1 MNKKRVSKLAVMLL
15 SLILILGM
23 SASVTIAYLQAS
35 AKPVTNT
42 FKPVQTAVDDLDIDV
57 KGTKKL
63 TGREWKESD
72 NFAFKLEKKNGDKW
86 DVVSGGAAY
95 ATGNNGTGDIRTFD
109 YSAIIEEN
117 LTEGTNEFRISELD
131 TDITGVTY
139 DTSVA
144 QFKVDVMKVATTGAL
159 LITEVENTDKTDV
172 TEDAEGKYNV
182 AFEFVNSY
190 TAPTPVAVTIYVDK
204 EVKNIGDKAI
214 GPEGFSFKLE
224 EGDLSADKTDVSDA
238 DGKASFTLEY
248 DAEDVGKA
256 YNYKLSEVND
266 GKQFVTYDSTV
277 HDVQVSLDVNE
288 DNVIVP
294 AVNIDG
300 EASSDKT
307 VKFVNEYKH
316 EKQTEPGD
324 EPTDEPTKPD
334 DESTAPT
341 DKADKDDGSKTGD
354 DSNMILPLILLI
366 TSGAI
371 IGAVLIGRRRRLL

>member
-1 MNKKRVSKLAVMLL
+1 LNKKRVSKLAVMLL

-159 LITEVENTDKTDV
+159 LITEVKDTDKTDV
-172 TEDAEGKYNV
+172 TKDADGKYNV
-182 AFEFVNSY
+182 AFGFVNTY
-190 TAPTPVAVTIYVDK
+190 TAPSPVAVTIYVDK

>member
-1 MNKKRVSKLAVMLL
+1 MLL